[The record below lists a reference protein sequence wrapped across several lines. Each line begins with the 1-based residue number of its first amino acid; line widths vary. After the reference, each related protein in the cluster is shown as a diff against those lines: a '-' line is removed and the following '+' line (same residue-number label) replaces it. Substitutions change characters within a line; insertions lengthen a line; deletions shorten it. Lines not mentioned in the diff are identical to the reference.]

1 MKIAMIG
8 AGGWG
13 TAMMIELAGRNN
25 DLIMY
30 CRNPERADKIRK
42 TRENSEYL
50 PGAHIPEKIRITS
63 DLKEAVEGAGCGIIC
78 TPSHVVQ
85 DMAVLPQAWN

>member
-30 CRNPERADKIRK
+30 CRNPARAEEIRK
-42 TRENSEYL
+42 TRENGEYL
-50 PGAHIPEKIRITS
+50 PGAHIPEKIRITRKQW
-63 DLKEAVEGAGCGIIC
+63 KEQAVSLSALLL
-78 TPSHVVQ
+78 
-85 DMAVLPQAWN
+85 MW